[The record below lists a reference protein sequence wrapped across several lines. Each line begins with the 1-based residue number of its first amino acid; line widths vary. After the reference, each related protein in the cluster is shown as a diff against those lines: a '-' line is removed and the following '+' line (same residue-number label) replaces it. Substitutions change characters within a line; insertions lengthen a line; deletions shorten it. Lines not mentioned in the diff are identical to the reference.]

1 MTHSIR
7 SLRKPSLSV
16 RTRALLQKF
25 NERAY
30 HQRTVAWNGSEM
42 RLRTRNIPPT
52 WSMGVK
58 SPDVSPTTSTMVP
71 MSESFTQNTNDALLS
86 GANRH
91 ALLETE
97 TNTNRTNPVSHTGSS
112 SSVSSTDSTESH
124 SVCKWEGCGAIV
136 DQSELIA
143 HIQHVHVFPQI
154 MTGRRKY
161 FACLWEGCRVFRQPS
176 VSASWLD
183 NHILHHTDAK
193 GKPFRCIFDGCTLRF
208 STSILLERHVRH
220 FHMRA
225 TRTRAPSNPLIPSMN
240 STPVKSSSDNGMLV
254 KETDTTDQT
263 IEETAKVHTSPMSNA
278 KRNSRRRRKLRCYR
292 VRRIDFYDRR
302 TQCVIGTRLKLLNLL
317 NTTDSR
323 MLCAS
328 SGKTNQPSACVLK
341 PFVLPDQLL
350 TQSPALRL
358 RSTVVPKAISGSQFM
373 SPSSKVMPEKREH
386 LALLLTIPHKFV
398 GQRLFNNQLE
408 FLVRWTGEYEFSR
421 PPPIWISQK
430 DIQAATALGSI

>member
-7 SLRKPSLSV
+7 SLCKPSLSV

-25 NERAY
+25 NERTY
-30 HQRTVAWNGSEM
+30 HRRTVTWNGTEM
-42 RLRTRNIPPT
+42 RLRTRNIPPI

-58 SPDVSPTTSTMVP
+58 SPDVSPTTSAMVP
-71 MSESFTQNTNDALLS
+71 MSEPFTQNTNDALLNR
-86 GANRH
+86 ANRH
-91 ALLETE
+91 TLLETE
-97 TNTNRTNPVSHTGSS
+97 TNNNRTNHINHTGSS

-124 SVCKWEGCGAIV
+124 SVCKWEGCGAVV

-161 FACLWEGCRVFRQPS
+161 FVCLWEGCRVFRQPS

-183 NHILHHTDAK
+183 SHILHHTDAK

-225 TRTRAPSNPLIPSMN
+225 IL
-240 STPVKSSSDNGMLV
+240 
-254 KETDTTDQT
+254 
-263 IEETAKVHTSPMSNA
+263 
-278 KRNSRRRRKLRCYR
+278 
-292 VRRIDFYDRR
+292 RRIDFYDRR

-317 NTTDSR
+317 NTADSH
-323 MLCAS
+323 MLCTS
-328 SGKTNQPSACVLK
+328 SDKTNQLSACALQ
-341 PFVLPDQLL
+341 PFVLPDHLL
-350 TQSPALRL
+350 APSPLRL
-358 RSTVVPKAISGSQFM
+358 RSTVVPKAISDSQIM
-373 SPSSKVMPEKREH
+373 SSSSKVMPERREH

-430 DIQAATALGSI
+430 DVQAATALGSI

>member
-25 NERAY
+25 NERTY
-30 HQRTVAWNGSEM
+30 HQHTVAWNGTEM

-58 SPDVSPTTSTMVP
+58 SPDVSPTASAVVP
-71 MSESFTQNTNDALLS
+71 MSESCAQNTNDALMNR
-86 GANRH
+86 ANQH
-91 ALLETE
+91 TLLETE
-97 TNTNRTNPVSHTGSS
+97 TNNNRTNHISHTGSS

-124 SVCKWEGCGAIV
+124 SVCKWERCGAIV

-263 IEETAKVHTSPMSNA
+263 IEETAKVHTSPVSNA
-278 KRNSRRRRKLRCYR
+278 RRNSRRRRKLRCYR

-317 NTTDSR
+317 NTTDSH
-323 MLCAS
+323 MLCTTP
-328 SGKTNQPSACVLK
+328 GKTNQPSACALQ

-350 TQSPALRL
+350 APPPSPRL
-358 RSTVVPKAISGSQFM
+358 RSTVVPKAVSSSQFI
-373 SPSSKVMPEKREH
+373 STSSKVMPERREH

-430 DIQAATALGSI
+430 DVQAARALGSI